1 MEDIDK
7 FEDLDFFDDFFID
20 VGEPIYD
27 TTTQSL
33 PKTKNKKR
41 RRRHMLG
48 LEHSSS
54 DMIWLLTALNS
65 SSEQTELTENLQSSL
80 LEKLYPNENSI

>member
-7 FEDLDFFDDFFID
+7 FEDLDFFDDFFIN

-33 PKTKNKKR
+33 PKTKNKKQ
-41 RRRHMLG
+41 RRRHMLD

>member
-41 RRRHMLG
+41 RRHMLD

>member
-20 VGEPIYD
+20 IGEPIYD

-33 PKTKNKKR
+33 PKTKKKKR
-41 RRRHMLG
+41 RRRHMLD